1 MVLLLDLGN
10 TNLFVGVYDKGKI
23 IKEFRKHT
31 DLRISGDE
39 YYEVLK
45 IFLLNNNLK
54 GSDFEGAILSSV
66 IPSLSGTIK
75 FAVEKLIGKECM
87 ILGKGVKSGLPIRID
102 NPSELGS
109 DLVADCVG
117 ALTKYKAPLIVVDL
131 GTANKILVVDKNVN
145 FVGCTISVGIKL
157 GMKSLTSNT
166 AQLVD
171 VNLIPPC
178 KVIGKNSVDSLNSG
192 ATYGTCAMIEGM
204 ADRIEK
210 ELGYPCNKVLTGGN
224 SFLIKDIISSEWKHE
239 PNIILEGL
247 HTIYVKNKNLV
258 K

>member
-10 TNLFVGVYDKGKI
+10 TNLYVGVYENGNI

-117 ALTKYKAPLIVVDL
+117 ALTKYQAPLIVVDL

-171 VNLIPPC
+171 VNLIPPS

-204 ADRIEK
+204 AARIEK
-210 ELGYPCNKVLTGGN
+210 ELGYPCNKVITGGN
-224 SFLIKDIISSEWKHE
+224 SFLIKDILSEEWNHE

-247 HTIYVKNKNLV
+247 HTIYEKNKNLV